1 VWAPYEALLIRPS
14 RPSSFPSPTASRTQS
29 SVPVR
34 LSAGCVVETGDT
46 DEADRY
52 VAIMERLARALGQP
66 ELR

>member
-1 VWAPYEALLIRPS
+1 
-14 RPSSFPSPTASRTQS
+14 
-29 SVPVR
+29 
-34 LSAGCVVETGDT
+34 VETGDT